1 MSLNLNSTRPRN
13 SILDKPLSRGKNEVS
28 LSLFALLFSET
39 VQYCQT
45 RVTTV
50 VDLQSKYVFLVPL
63 YSRRKL

>member
-1 MSLNLNSTRPRN
+1 M
-13 SILDKPLSRGKNEVS
+13 DKPLSRGKNEVS

-50 VDLQSKYVFLVPL
+50 VDLQGKYVFLVIL
-63 YSRRKL
+63 YSTRNT